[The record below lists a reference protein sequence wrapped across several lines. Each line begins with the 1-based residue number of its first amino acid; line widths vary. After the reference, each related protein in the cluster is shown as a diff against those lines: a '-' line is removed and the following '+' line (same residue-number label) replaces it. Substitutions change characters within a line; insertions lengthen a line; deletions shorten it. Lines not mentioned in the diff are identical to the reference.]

1 MSFNSF
7 RVWLGL
13 GVSLLLL
20 LVLLYRVDLREVI
33 ASLREANYLYAAPA
47 IAVYFLAV
55 YFRAVRWRYLLSVV
69 GEFPAARLYPV
80 VVIGYMVNNLLP
92 ARVGELARAYYLSQ
106 REEVSASTGLATIA
120 VERVYDGLMLL
131 AFVAFSAPILLL
143 LGHFD
148 RTHDA
153 YRTGALVLAPIVM
166 AMFLGALAVL
176 TFASSPRFLRVVGWA
191 IGLAPPRFRPRAQ
204 DLVSR
209 FIDGL
214 SVLRSPRR
222 QLAVFLKSLP
232 VWLVECVVYVLVGY
246 SFGIQHY
253 FDSFGVL
260 LLVMLLLTATS
271 NLAAALPA
279 SVGGIGPF
287 EVAAQQT
294 LVILGVGATVGAV
307 YAGFLHLVA
316 LWLPVNLLGLALL
329 WRQHLPF
336 ARLVSLR
343 READHEPLSGY
354 GRAIPQPNEETP

>member
-1 MSFNSF
+1 MVFNSW

-20 LVLLYRVDLREVI
+20 VVLLYSVDFREVMT
-33 ASLREANYLYAAPA
+33 SLRDANYLYVAPA

-55 YFRAVRWRYLLSVV
+55 YFRALRWQYLLSVV

-92 ARVGELARAYYLSQ
+92 ARVGEFARAYYLAQ

-120 VERVYDGLMLL
+120 VERVYDGLVLL
-131 AFVAFSAPILLL
+131 AFAAFSAPILLL

-153 YRTGALVLAPIVM
+153 YRTGALFLAPIVI
-166 AMFLGALAVL
+166 AMFLGALTVL

-191 IGLAPPRFRPRAQ
+191 LKVAPPRLRPRAEV
-204 DLVSR
+204 LISR
-209 FIDGL
+209 FIEGL
-214 SVLRSPRR
+214 SILRSPRR

-232 VWLVECVVYVLVGY
+232 VWLVEGAMYVLVGY
-246 SFGIQHY
+246 SFGIHHY
-253 FDSFGVL
+253 FDSFAVL

-287 EVAAQQT
+287 EVVAQQT
-294 LVILGVGATVGAV
+294 LVVLGVGATLGAV
-307 YAGFLHLVA
+307 YAGFLHVVA
-316 LWLPVNLLGLALL
+316 LWLPVNLVGLVLL

-336 ARLVSLR
+336 RRLVSAR
-343 READHEPLSGY
+343 GETGQNSVAQYSG
-354 GRAIPQPNEETP
+354 AIPHPNEETP